1 MELRLKNI
9 KKKYGDTSAL
19 DKVNLQLT
27 EGVYG
32 ILGQNGAGKTTIMNI
47 IAGVLKPTEGE
58 VLLDN
63 VNIQKMKKKYKSLL
77 GYMPQQQGMY
87 EYFTGYRFLYYL
99 AALKGVDNKNMK
111 QEVFRV
117 AKKVQMQEMLNK
129 RIGAYSG
136 GMKQRLLIAQAL
148 IGDPPI
154 ILLDEP
160 TAGLDPKVRI
170 EVRNLISDV
179 ARNKIVLVATHVV
192 QDVEFIAKRLI
203 ILKDGQIYAFDTVD
217 KLLNSIVG
225 KTYECVI
232 SQDKLKNIEKEY
244 LISNLMHV
252 ENAVKLRIISEKVPA
267 IDARIVQATL
277 EDYYLYIFDGEE

>member
-63 VNIQKMKKKYKSLL
+63 VNIKKMKKKYKSLL

>member
-99 AALKGVDNKNMK
+99 AALKGVDNKK

>member
-1 MELRLKNI
+1 M
-9 KKKYGDTSAL
+9 
-19 DKVNLQLT
+19 
-27 EGVYG
+27 
-32 ILGQNGAGKTTIMNI
+32 
-47 IAGVLKPTEGE
+47 
-58 VLLDN
+58 
-63 VNIQKMKKKYKSLL
+63 
-77 GYMPQQQGMY
+77 
-87 EYFTGYRFLYYL
+87 
-99 AALKGVDNKNMK
+99 
-111 QEVFRV
+111 
-117 AKKVQMQEMLNK
+117 
-129 RIGAYSG
+129 
-136 GMKQRLLIAQAL
+136 
-148 IGDPPI
+148 
-154 ILLDEP
+154 
-160 TAGLDPKVRI
+160 
-170 EVRNLISDV
+170 
-179 ARNKIVLVATHVV
+179 LVATHVV

>member
-148 IGDPPI
+148 IGNPPI

>member
-99 AALKGVDNKNMK
+99 AGLKGVDNKNMK

>member
-1 MELRLKNI
+1 
-9 KKKYGDTSAL
+9 
-19 DKVNLQLT
+19 
-27 EGVYG
+27 
-32 ILGQNGAGKTTIMNI
+32 
-47 IAGVLKPTEGE
+47 
-58 VLLDN
+58 
-63 VNIQKMKKKYKSLL
+63 
-77 GYMPQQQGMY
+77 MPQQQGMY